1 MESAESSIS
10 EEICKGTLI
19 VVSQK
24 SQKHKNYNLLDTT
37 AVKYYSGGTH
47 TQGLEIVK
55 PAKAMHVNSIS
66 IHMAIKDTL

>member
-37 AVKYYSGGTH
+37 ASNITAVVH
-47 TQGLEIVK
+47 IL
-55 PAKAMHVNSIS
+55 
-66 IHMAIKDTL
+66 KD